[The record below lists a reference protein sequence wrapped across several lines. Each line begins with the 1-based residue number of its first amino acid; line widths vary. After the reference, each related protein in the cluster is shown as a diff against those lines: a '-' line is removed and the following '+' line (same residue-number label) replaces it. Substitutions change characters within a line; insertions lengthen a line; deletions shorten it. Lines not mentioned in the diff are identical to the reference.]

1 MVANARAIIALFNRS
16 YRSIGPM
23 ARRSS
28 CRGHAGKIILAMP
41 LDVVRVDGAGDHHA

>member
-28 CRGHAGKIILAMP
+28 HRGHAGKIILAMP
-41 LDVVRVDGAGDHHA
+41 LDVAARFRPRLVP